1 MNYDRLMID
10 QNQDDTYERWQW
22 WEWGGFYCGCRF
34 FFFLGLRNNLFY
46 DFRINKKKKKKNLS
60 RFGRGFTAAIQG
72 QWTEWPHWKQNF
84 KDKNDNWLKLKR
96 RN

>member
-1 MNYDRLMID
+1 MR
-10 QNQDDTYERWQW
+10 DDSDGSGVVFTVVA
-22 WEWGGFYCGCRF
+22 GF
-34 FFFLGLRNNLFY
+34 FFFGLRNNLFY
-46 DFRINKKKKKKNLS
+46 DFWIIKKKKKNLS

>member
-1 MNYDRLMID
+1 MILMR
-10 QNQDDTYERWQW
+10 DDSDGSGVVFTVVA
-22 WEWGGFYCGCRF
+22 GF
-34 FFFLGLRNNLFY
+34 FFFGLRNNLFY
-46 DFRINKKKKKKNLS
+46 DFRIIKKKKKNLS